1 MLACPIRPSTTH
13 PFNWQTAVAKYS
25 AIALRV
31 KLVASHMA
39 VWVHVTFRLCTRQS
53 FSLRLFAN
61 NVPSDFQ
68 AAIVS
73 HCTAHA
79 TCGSRDFYIGI
90 CMVNFH
96 SLIHAIY
103 HKLSR
108 NLHFVN
114 CTRRARERRSK
125 VSVRFD
131 LRGSHVFHCTSLLL
145 NCRLLKW
152 TSSPHFIAVSLL
164 LLFCPQKPA
173 ILIFS
178 SVHRIES
185 TVAMIWK
192 WKAWTHHARCLK
204 VSASVSSK
212 VKVLR
217 LICNHFRWRHSS
229 PVNFPTF
236 ASFPARQQMLRLKS
250 QTISNRRRR
259 SSRDLLEQSKRSFSN
274 IILLT

>member
-1 MLACPIRPSTTH
+1 MLVCPIRPTISH

-31 KLVASHMA
+31 KLVASHTA
-39 VWVHVTFRLCTRQS
+39 VWVHVTLRLCTRQS

-61 NVPSDFQ
+61 NVSSHFQ
-68 AAIVS
+68 AATAS

-79 TCGSRDFYIGI
+79 TCGLRDVYIGI
-90 CMVNFH
+90 CMVNLH

-125 VSVRFD
+125 ISVRFD

-145 NCRLLKW
+145 NWRLLKW

-164 LLFCPQKPA
+164 LLFCPHKPA

-178 SVHRIES
+178 SVHRIGS
-185 TVAMIWK
+185 AVAMIWK
-192 WKAWTHHARCLK
+192 WKAWTHHARP
-204 VSASVSSK
+204 
-212 VKVLR
+212 
-217 LICNHFRWRHSS
+217 S
-229 PVNFPTF
+229 PVPQSVFF
-236 ASFPARQQMLRLKS
+236 GV
-250 QTISNRRRR
+250 
-259 SSRDLLEQSKRSFSN
+259 LES
-274 IILLT
+274 